1 MPVHQRIHDLAD
13 RYRNFGAAAFE
24 RAIEQNDENIEAALR
39 RRAPLASLLD
49 LGCDDGGRTMRFA
62 RAAGATDVHGV
73 EAVADRA
80 AIAVERGVHV
90 TGADLGERLPYP
102 DGRFD
107 AVVSNQ
113 VIEHLF
119 DTDLFVAEALR
130 VLKPGGTVVVS
141 TENLASWH
149 NVGSLVMGWQ
159 PFSLTNVSSTGSI
172 GNPLGLHAG
181 GDLPSEMPSGGED
194 TWQHRRVFAARGL
207 VDLFAAHGFQEVE
220 LLGAGYYPLPRRV
233 AALNPAHAA
242 FITVTGRRPG

>member
-1 MPVHQRIHDLAD
+1 MPVPESVRALAG
-13 RYRNFGAAAFE
+13 RYRQFGAAAFE

-39 RRAPLASLLD
+39 RRAPLPALLD

-62 RAAGATDVHGV
+62 AAAAAVDVHGV

-80 AIAVERGVHV
+80 AIAVARGVQISS
-90 TGADLGERLPYP
+90 ADLGQRLPYP
-102 DGRFD
+102 DGRFN

-113 VIEHLF
+113 VIEHFF

-130 VLKPGGTVVVS
+130 VLMPGGTVVVS

-159 PFSLTNVSSTGSI
+159 PFSLTYVSSTGSI

-181 GDLPSEMPSGGED
+181 GNLPSEMPSGGEE

-207 VDLFAAHGFQEVE
+207 ADLFRAHGFVDVE
-220 LLGAGYYPLPRRV
+220 LFGAGYYPLPRRV
-233 AALNPAHAA
+233 AVLNPAHAA
-242 FITVTGRRPG
+242 FITVAGRRPA